1 METSELA
8 QEGWRPVWWTGSNA
22 REEVNQSNFRR
33 GGGQGQDQEH
43 DPVIMGR
50 TVGHILLT
58 ALVGLALCFS
68 SLGPP

>member
-1 METSELA
+1 MEASVVDGQQCKGVSESVKL
-8 QEGWRPVWWTGSNA
+8 QK
-22 REEVNQSNFRR
+22 RR
-33 GGGQGQDQEH
+33 RGGQGQDQEL

-58 ALVGLALCFS
+58 NLVDLALCFS